1 MSLPTYIGFQFT
13 YPEDHVQ
20 YEMPHAHPQ
29 WSEMT
34 YEEQTDYMNAW
45 MEHDK
50 EQRYVAQLLK
60 PHVWVVQY
68 EWEHYIHFVGK
79 TLTDCIRFCRDQDW
93 VEEDTNT
100 IYGHITISIHNIQEW
115 E

>member
-13 YPEDHVQ
+13 YPEDHVH
-20 YEMPHAHPQ
+20 YEYPNAHPR
-29 WSEMT
+29 WNEMT
-34 YEEQTDYMNAW
+34 AEERMEYMDAW

-60 PHVWVVQY
+60 PHVWIVQFK
-68 EWEHYIHFVGK
+68 WERCIHFVGK